1 MIRKSGYPLVVSLIG
16 LIAALGIAWGF
27 DALIQYLNNRNQ
39 VTVSLSL
46 LITWCLA
53 LFALLLAAIWLLLA
67 WFVLSQAPRNI
78 WISLVFLIVG
88 LFIVTYPALVFTPLF
103 CCWVPYIGPLQISR
117 TMYLFSSGG
126 FIAIIGLLNLVLPSP
141 RTANIFQDRA
151 TPKRGSP
158 IEPGG
163 MAKAKTGK
171 ILFGLLLG
179 FVGGSCFGL
188 VSRLVVQNI
197 LRTGYN
203 SYYAE
208 SGSGLPAWG
217 MFFIGW
223 VTGILVPMVNRRL
236 LRPLV
241 GAGVWMLGEVVFLSL
256 PFVYSTLL
264 NPSLVM
270 VACGVISL
278 IAGGVLGGFAAW
290 VDFS

>member
-1 MIRKSGYPLVVSLIG
+1 MIRKSGYPLVVSMIG
-16 LIAALGIAWGF
+16 LIAVLGISWGF
-27 DALIQYLNNRNQ
+27 DTLIQYLYNRNEL
-39 VTVSLSL
+39 TFSLGLVIPWS
-46 LITWCLA
+46 LA
-53 LFALLLAAIWLLLA
+53 LVALLLAAIMLLLA

-78 WISLVFLIVG
+78 WLSLVFLIVG
-88 LFIVTYPALVFTPLF
+88 LFIVTYPALAFTPLF

-126 FIAIIGLLNLVLPSP
+126 FIAIIGLLDLVLPSP
-141 RTANIFQDRA
+141 RIANIFQDRA
-151 TPKRGSP
+151 RPNRGSP
-158 IEPGG
+158 IEPAG

-203 SYYAE
+203 SYYAD

-256 PFVYSTLL
+256 PFVHSTLL
-264 NPSLVM
+264 IPSLVM
-270 VACGVISL
+270 AACSVISL
-278 IAGGVLGGFAAW
+278 LAGGVVGGFAAW
-290 VDFS
+290 IDFS